1 MKRVVSVLLLVCMLV
16 SLMGMGTAAYAEE
29 LADGAAVVE
38 QTGDVPVSNP
48 EQTGGDAEQENP
60 TTPEPPQPTETPSTE
75 GDGQNGTQEPEATPA
90 PEVTAQPA
98 ADEGFFAALTDAE
111 LSALTAELARL
122 GYNVTDRAGLY
133 ALAVQLGIGDLEN
146 FRIWLDN
153 ELYILENA
161 KVEAN
166 GKLYESLDEVV
177 ALLANDS
184 ARAVTA
190 KLLDNAAV
198 YGLEVP
204 AAHELT
210 LDLNGFALVL
220 EMQEGETAPTP
231 VTVADRMEND
241 ENGDPVYSYA
251 ALTLKNGTVSAGD
264 PNALAIYDAGRLAL
278 ANVNVVGGIHVAESY
293 ERLTMLSIEPGDAF
307 KTGFVNGAITADA
320 GMDNAIRITGGDFIT
335 DVSSYIDTTAY
346 ECTKNEQTGLYTVA
360 RIKGADITS
369 YTGDDAADA
378 ANGAVVKV
386 PSLKITAEPN
396 AELDTAADA
405 ALDNASVKLAGL
417 ESALKETSLAEIIAA
432 YEAAAPAQTQQARG
446 MSRAVVIAAGDEN
459 ADNAGNAADTSAV
472 ADGTELQLKVKA
484 VLAAAVEGSSV
495 SYEVK
500 PYAVINGVEVP
511 VKNEWLNG
519 QAMLLSL
526 YTGFLPKT
534 VEHVHDD
541 GTVETIDLNNC
552 TYNNANGVLT
562 MNVSE
567 FSEFKVTDGDFQ
579 TAINSNTDGE
589 ITLGENVDLTSII
602 EIKKDITIN
611 LNGKTLS
618 MASTATG
625 NARFSIA
632 DGVTLTIKGGNVAN
646 STLTAANY
654 VANLGTGSELILGDD
669 TTTNAMNI
677 TVNTANPTPSGLLSA
692 GDNKSVTIKCAT
704 LNVDPSTYTVAAG
717 CTAMDNGNGT
727 WTVGK
732 PVAQITRTV
741 GSIAGG
747 NLTTE
752 TKYYDTLKAAI
763 ADANATTSTTRET
776 IVLLANIDEGNI
788 AIDKTVTINGTHQTV
803 KYGITGNVTV
813 TAGSPTLEKLAYI
826 TGNITYPSS
835 TAVVSLSLNEV
846 DVIGAAGNPTDA
858 NVIGLADNVTLNMTR
873 CGTVSGS
880 IKAGSSSVNINSVLA
895 GASTNTYITGS
906 ITAGTGNLTVKKATV
921 DGNIKSIGTSTG
933 SPLRSVSIEDSTAA
947 SIIVMA
953 DTAQVSDNA
962 NASFT
967 AKNVTASSIT
977 VGSADTTLAQRSV
990 SITEC
995 TVTDSVTVG
1004 NGFGTVSVTGLTGN
1018 GAATGSL
1025 SIGTCRPVGTSTG
1038 AITIKG
1044 TNNKHMWIGTVN
1056 IADGNKNV
1064 KIEGISKNSPTM
1076 IGTVNINGSS
1086 DATFGDNTASSDTND
1101 VKLEVGQIICQ
1112 DGTVTINNGTYGKSY
1127 ALDDTTVD
1135 SLVVSGTGT
1144 FELNGGNY
1152 HRDYSQYC
1160 DCTPN
1165 NDGSTQGQHYTHKEC
1180 KHVAT
1185 TIVSDGLRYRVS
1197 TLAPVV
1203 IVPASKEAAAS
1214 ITRGT
1219 QTSITFVTDAPYYHE
1234 CQTAGNRDLFGVQV
1248 DNVYLTEGTQYTV
1261 APYTYTHDGI
1271 TETVTQVTL
1280 AASYVSTLTATT
1292 HRVNLDTEVGKV
1304 TSYADGNPVQIRVTL
1319 ATANRRSGIIRTG
1332 DDSNIGLLI
1341 GIMVLALAVAVA
1353 VVVILKK
1360 KKSQT
1365 DANDVTN
1372 KTKPKEPKE

>member
-1 MKRVVSVLLLVCMLV
+1 MKRVVSILLLVCMLV

-90 PEVTAQPA
+90 PEVTARPA

-146 FRIWLDN
+146 FYIWLDN
-153 ELYILENA
+153 ELYILESA

-198 YGLEVP
+198 YGLEIP

-220 EMQEGETAPTP
+220 EMQEGETAPAP
-231 VTVADRMEND
+231 VTVTDKMEKD

-264 PNALAIYDAGRLAL
+264 PNALAIYDAGRLTL
-278 ANVNVVGGIHVAESY
+278 ANVNVAGGIHVAESY
-293 ERLTMLSIEPGDAF
+293 ERLTTLSIEPGDAF

-360 RIKGADITS
+360 RIKGTDITS
-369 YTGDDAADA
+369 YTSDDAANT
-378 ANGAVVKV
+378 ANGAAVKV

-618 MASTATG
+618 MTGTATDSVMF
-625 NARFSIA
+625 NITN
-632 DGVTLTIKGGNVAN
+632 GVTLTIKGGNVAN
-646 STLTAANY
+646 SKLKVTSTAGAAAYIANIESGKLVLGDQAPAANM
-654 VANLGTGSELILGDD
+654 ATFTASAPATG
-669 TTTNAMNI
+669 
-677 TVNTANPTPSGLLSA
+677 
-692 GDNKSVTIKCAT
+692 
-704 LNVDPSTYTVAAG
+704 
-717 CTAMDNGNGT
+717 
-727 WTVGK
+727 
-732 PVAQITRTV
+732 
-741 GSIAGG
+741 
-747 NLTTE
+747 
-752 TKYYDTLKAAI
+752 
-763 ADANATTSTTRET
+763 
-776 IVLLANIDEGNI
+776 
-788 AIDKTVTINGTHQTV
+788 
-803 KYGITGNVTV
+803 
-813 TAGSPTLEKLAYI
+813 
-826 TGNITYPSS
+826 
-835 TAVVSLSLNEV
+835 
-846 DVIGAAGNPTDA
+846 
-858 NVIGLADNVTLNMTR
+858 
-873 CGTVSGS
+873 
-880 IKAGSSSVNINSVLA
+880 A
-895 GASTNTYITGS
+895 GASLSVTVLCAKTSFDPSAYVSNPYVAQGNAADGWTVDEYAAKLTKVTASGVLGGGGTVTNVTYHKTLKDALDNVSSSSQIDEIELLRDIDLSAAGETNPASVSTRVIISGASKYTIKGNISVGADSSAAVDAKTIQNVTIEGNMTVTTTKLNLLNVEVTGS
-906 ITAGTGNLTVKKATV
+906 ITDSNGGSDLGLTNTNIAGALSVG
-921 DGNIKSIGTSTG
+921 DGSKLDFATG
-933 SPLRSVSIEDSTAA
+933 SAESIIATTTASTTNRDIKLSRVNVTNSIDVGAYSNVVCNSVTAA
-947 SIIVMA
+947 SLTIA
-953 DTAQVSDNA
+953 DSPEGSTIANNPTAVIKDSD
-962 NASFT
+962 
-967 AKNVTASSIT
+967 I
-977 VGSADTTLAQRSV
+977 
-990 SITEC
+990 
-995 TVTDSVTVG
+995 DSVTTGARMLKAELNGLRASTAIVG
-1004 NGFGTVSVTGLTGN
+1004 KETSSVEIK
-1018 GAATGSL
+1018 SL
-1025 SIGTCRPVGTSTG
+1025 SAASNIGTLTIGDNCGTT
-1038 AITIKG
+1038 TIEGNLNGKN
-1044 TNNKHMWIGTVN
+1044 TTIGTL
-1056 IADGNKNV
+1056 
-1064 KIEGISKNSPTM
+1064 
-1076 IGTVNINGSS
+1076 TV
-1086 DATFGDNTASSDTND
+1086 
-1101 VKLEVGQIICQ
+1101 
-1112 DGTVTINNGTYGKSY
+1112 
-1127 ALDDTTVD
+1127 
-1135 SLVVSGTGT
+1135 GTGT
-1144 FELNGGNY
+1144 NPTLGANTSSNATNDQKLVITTINSQGRTTIESGKYETLNGDGTKNTFVLYGGNY
-1152 HRDYSQYC
+1152 PTDYTQYC
-1160 DCTPN
+1160 ACDQDSNTGYYDHYVCKYQTAEGRYRIEQLTPKVLSVTPSTVVRGTKTPVQIVVNVPYTHACN
-1165 NDGSTQGQHYTHKEC
+1165 ND
-1180 KHVAT
+1180 
-1185 TIVSDGLRYRVS
+1185 
-1197 TLAPVV
+1197 TLTVTGV
-1203 IVPASKEAAAS
+1203 NNNS
-1214 ITRGT
+1214 GT
-1219 QTSITFVTDAPYYHE
+1219 MAQSLNYGTDY
-1234 CQTAGNRDLFGVQV
+1234 
-1248 DNVYLTEGTQYTV
+1248 
-1261 APYTYTHDGI
+1261 
-1271 TETVTQVTL
+1271 TVTQETSKD
-1280 AASYVSTLTATT
+1280 AAGNDVPTGNSVITISGDYVAANTYQSYFV
-1292 HRVNLDTEVGKV
+1292 DTQMGKV
-1304 TSYADGNPVQIRVTL
+1304 SATASVRTTL

>member
-38 QTGDVPVSNP
+38 QTGDAPA
-48 EQTGGDAEQENP
+48 AEQEPTGDDAEPETP
-60 TTPEPPQPTETPSTE
+60 TTPEQTQPTETPSTE

-98 ADEGFFAALTDAE
+98 DEGFFAALSDEQVT
-111 LSALTAELARL
+111 ALTADLAKL
-122 GYNVTDRAGLY
+122 DYTVTDRAGLC
-133 ALAVQLGIGDLEN
+133 ALALELGVGDLES
-146 FRIWLDN
+146 FCAWLDD
-153 ELYILENA
+153 ELYLRDNAVAEVSGQLYITLDDALKVLENT
-161 KVEAN
+161 
-166 GKLYESLDEVV
+166 
-177 ALLANDS
+177 
-184 ARAVTA
+184 RAA
-190 KLLDNAAV
+190 EIKLLNDVAV
-198 YGLEVP
+198 YGLEIP

-220 EMQEGETAPTP
+220 EMQEGETAPAP
-231 VTVADRMEND
+231 VTVADRMEKD

-278 ANVNVVGGIHVAESY
+278 ANVNVVGGIHIAESY

-360 RIKGADITS
+360 RIKGTDITS
-369 YTGDDAADA
+369 YTSDDAANT
-378 ANGAVVKV
+378 ANGAAVKV

-396 AELDTAADA
+396 AELDTAADV

-484 VLAAAVEGSSV
+484 VLAAAVEDSSV

-567 FSEFKVTDGDFQ
+567 FSTFKATDGDFK

-589 ITLGENVDLTSII
+589 ITLGENVNLTSII

-625 NARFSIA
+625 NAMFNITN
-632 DGVTLTIKGGNVAN
+632 GVTLTIKGGNVAN
-646 STLTAANY
+646 SALKADNY
-654 VANLGTGSELILGDD
+654 VANLGTGSTLVLGDD
-669 TTTNAMNI
+669 TATNPMTVI
-677 TVNTANPTPSGLLSA
+677 VNTANPTPSGLLSA

-717 CTAMDNGNGT
+717 CTAMASSDGT
-727 WTVGK
+727 SWTVGK
-732 PVAQITRTV
+732 PVAQITRTT

-763 ADANATTSTTRET
+763 DDANATTRET
-776 IVLLANIDEGNI
+776 IVLLANIDENPI
-788 AIDKTVTINGTHQTV
+788 TIDKTVTINGTHQTV

-858 NVIGLADNVTLNMTR
+858 NVIDLADNVTLNMTR
-873 CGTVSGS
+873 CGTVNGS
-880 IKAGSSSVNINSVLA
+880 IQAGSSSVNINSVLA

-1180 KHVAT
+1180 KLVAT

>member
-90 PEVTAQPA
+90 PEVTARPA

-146 FRIWLDN
+146 FYIWLDN
-153 ELYILENA
+153 ELYILESA

-198 YGLEVP
+198 YGLEIP

-220 EMQEGETAPTP
+220 EMQEGETAPAP
-231 VTVADRMEND
+231 VTVTDKMEKD

-264 PNALAIYDAGRLAL
+264 PNALAIYDAGRLTL
-278 ANVNVVGGIHVAESY
+278 ANVNVAGGIHVAESY
-293 ERLTMLSIEPGDAF
+293 ERLTTLSIEPGDAF

-320 GMDNAIRITGGDFIT
+320 GMENAIRITGGDFIT
-335 DVSSYIDTTAY
+335 DVSAYIDASVY
-346 ECTKNEQTGLYTVA
+346 ECTLGDNGLYTVA

-432 YEAAAPAQTQQARG
+432 YEAAAPAQTQQAR
-446 MSRAVVIAAGDEN
+446 RAPRALMLAAADGSAEN
-459 ADNAGNAADTSAV
+459 ADEKTAADGIEMRLT
-472 ADGTELQLKVKA
+472 VKA
-484 VLAAAVEGSSV
+484 ELTAAVEGSSV

-567 FSEFKVTDGDFQ
+567 FSVFKVQ
-579 TAINSNTDGE
+579 TAVNSENAFTDAINTAADGGE
-589 ITLGENVDLTSII
+589 ITLDGDVSFTKTIDINKNLTV
-602 EIKKDITIN
+602 N
-611 LNGKTLS
+611 LNGHTLS
-618 MASTATG
+618 MTGTG
-625 NARFSIA
+625 NAMFKLTNNA
-632 DGVTLTIKGGNVAN
+632 TLTVKGGNVAN
-646 STLTAANY
+646 SKLEVTSTAGAAAYIANIESGKLVLGDQAPTANMATFTASAPAMGAGAALSVTVLCAKTSFDPSAYVSNPY
-654 VANLGTGSELILGDD
+654 VAQGNAADGWTVDEYAAKLTKVTASGVLGGGGTVTNVTYHKTLKDALGNVSSSSQIDEIELLRSIDLEAIDEINPASVSTRVIISGASKYTIKGNISVGADSSAAVD
-669 TTTNAMNI
+669 AKTIQNVTIEGNMTVTTTKLN
-677 TVNTANPTPSGLLSA
+677 L
-692 GDNKSVTIKCAT
+692 
-704 LNVDPSTYTVAAG
+704 LNV
-717 CTAMDNGNGT
+717 
-727 WTVGK
+727 
-732 PVAQITRTV
+732 
-741 GSIAGG
+741 
-747 NLTTE
+747 
-752 TKYYDTLKAAI
+752 
-763 ADANATTSTTRET
+763 
-776 IVLLANIDEGNI
+776 
-788 AIDKTVTINGTHQTV
+788 
-803 KYGITGNVTV
+803 
-813 TAGSPTLEKLAYI
+813 
-826 TGNITYPSS
+826 
-835 TAVVSLSLNEV
+835 EV
-846 DVIGAAGNPTDA
+846 
-858 NVIGLADNVTLNMTR
+858 
-873 CGTVSGS
+873 
-880 IKAGSSSVNINSVLA
+880 
-895 GASTNTYITGS
+895 TGS
-906 ITAGTGNLTVKKATV
+906 ITDSNGGSDLGLTNTNIAGALSVG
-921 DGNIKSIGTSTG
+921 DGSKLDFATG
-933 SPLRSVSIEDSTAA
+933 SAESIIATTTASTTNRDIKLSRVNVTNSIDVGAYSNVDCNSVTAA
-947 SIIVMA
+947 SLTIA
-953 DTAQVSDNA
+953 DSPKDSTVATNPSANIKNCSITTAAIGERMHKVEFNGL
-962 NASFT
+962 T
-967 AKNVTASSIT
+967 AETASI
-977 VGSADTTLAQRSV
+977 GDDT
-990 SITEC
+990 
-995 TVTDSVTVG
+995 
-1004 NGFGTVSVTGLTGN
+1004 GTVVVR
-1018 GAATGSL
+1018 SL
-1025 SIGTCRPVGTSTG
+1025 SGASNIGTLTIGDNCGTT
-1038 AITIKG
+1038 T
-1044 TNNKHMWIGTVN
+1044 
-1056 IADGNKNV
+1056 
-1064 KIEGISKNSPTM
+1064 IEGNLNGKNTT
-1076 IGTVNINGSS
+1076 IGALTV
-1086 DATFGDNTASSDTND
+1086 
-1101 VKLEVGQIICQ
+1101 
-1112 DGTVTINNGTYGKSY
+1112 
-1127 ALDDTTVD
+1127 
-1135 SLVVSGTGT
+1135 GTGT
-1144 FELNGGNY
+1144 NLTLGANTSSNATNDQKLVITTINSQGRTTIESGKYETLNGDGTKNTFVLYGGNY
-1152 HRDYSQYC
+1152 PTDYSQYC
-1160 DCTPN
+1160 ACDQDSNTGYYDHYVCKYQTAEGRYRIEQLTPKVLSVTPSTVVRGTKTPVQIVVNVPYTHACN
-1165 NDGSTQGQHYTHKEC
+1165 ND
-1180 KHVAT
+1180 
-1185 TIVSDGLRYRVS
+1185 
-1197 TLAPVV
+1197 TLTVTGV
-1203 IVPASKEAAAS
+1203 NNNS
-1214 ITRGT
+1214 GT
-1219 QTSITFVTDAPYYHE
+1219 MAQSLNYGTDY
-1234 CQTAGNRDLFGVQV
+1234 
-1248 DNVYLTEGTQYTV
+1248 
-1261 APYTYTHDGI
+1261 
-1271 TETVTQVTL
+1271 TVTQETSKD
-1280 AASYVSTLTATT
+1280 AAGNDVPTGNSVITISGDYVAANTYQSYFV
-1292 HRVNLDTEVGKV
+1292 DTQMGKV
-1304 TSYADGNPVQIRVTL
+1304 SATASVRTTL